1 MSSDWE
7 VESRIIFVQIKNY
20 NMKIE
25 VSNGEIADKF
35 SILLIKRSNIKDDT
49 KLDNVEKEIDWIIP
63 IFLKV
68 VKKKEVYDKYLDLAV
83 VNKELWDIED
93 DIREC
98 ERQKDFGDK
107 FIQLARSVYIKND
120 RRAEIKKEINLLT
133 NSGIVEEKSYESY

>member
-1 MSSDWE
+1 
-7 VESRIIFVQIKNY
+7 
-20 NMKIE
+20 MKIE

-35 SILLIKRSNIKDDT
+35 SILIIKKSKIKDDV
-49 KLDNVEKEIDWIIP
+49 KLNNIEKEIDSIIP

-68 VKKKEVYDKYLDLAV
+68 IKKKEVYDKYLDLAV

>member
-1 MSSDWE
+1 
-7 VESRIIFVQIKNY
+7 
-20 NMKIE
+20 
-25 VSNGEIADKF
+25 
-35 SILLIKRSNIKDDT
+35 
-49 KLDNVEKEIDWIIP
+49 
-63 IFLKV
+63 
-68 VKKKEVYDKYLDLAV
+68 

>member
-1 MSSDWE
+1 
-7 VESRIIFVQIKNY
+7 
-20 NMKIE
+20 MKIE

-133 NSGIVEEKSYESY
+133 NSGIVEEKSYEFY

>member
-1 MSSDWE
+1 
-7 VESRIIFVQIKNY
+7 
-20 NMKIE
+20 MKIE

-35 SILLIKRSNIKDDT
+35 SILIIKKSKIKDDV
-49 KLDNVEKEIDWIIP
+49 KLNNIEKEINLIIP
-63 IFLKV
+63 IFYECIG
-68 VKKKEVYDKYLDLAV
+68 KKKKVHDKYVDLEV
-83 VNKELWDIED
+83 VNKELWSIED

>member
-1 MSSDWE
+1 
-7 VESRIIFVQIKNY
+7 VGARIIFVQIKNY

-35 SILLIKRSNIKDDT
+35 SILIIKKSKIKDDV
-49 KLDNVEKEIDWIIP
+49 KLNNIEKEIDSIIP

-68 VKKKEVYDKYLDLAV
+68 VKKKEVHDKYLDLEV
-83 VNKELWDIED
+83 VNKELWNIED

-133 NSGIVEEKSYESY
+133 NSDIVEEKSYESY

>member
-1 MSSDWE
+1 
-7 VESRIIFVQIKNY
+7 VGARIIFVQIKNY

-35 SILLIKRSNIKDDT
+35 SILIIKKSKIKDDV
-49 KLDNVEKEIDWIIP
+49 KLNNIEKEIDSIIP

-68 VKKKEVYDKYLDLAV
+68 VKKKEVHDKYLDLEV
-83 VNKELWDIED
+83 VNKELWSIED

-133 NSGIVEEKSYESY
+133 NSGTVEEKSYESY

>member
-1 MSSDWE
+1 
-7 VESRIIFVQIKNY
+7 VGARIIFVQIKNY

-133 NSGIVEEKSYESY
+133 NSGIVEEKSYEFY

>member
-1 MSSDWE
+1 
-7 VESRIIFVQIKNY
+7 
-20 NMKIE
+20 MKIE

-35 SILLIKRSNIKDDT
+35 SILIIKKSKIKDGV
-49 KLDNVEKEIDWIIP
+49 KLNNIEKEIDSIIP

-68 VKKKEVYDKYLDLAV
+68 VKKKEVHDKYLDLEV
-83 VNKELWDIED
+83 VNKELWSIED

>member
-1 MSSDWE
+1 MSSDWK

-133 NSGIVEEKSYESY
+133 NSGIVEEKFYESY

>member
-1 MSSDWE
+1 
-7 VESRIIFVQIKNY
+7 
-20 NMKIE
+20 MKIE

-35 SILLIKRSNIKDDT
+35 SILIIKKSKIKDDV
-49 KLDNVEKEIDWIIP
+49 KLNNIEKEIDSIIP

-68 VKKKEVYDKYLDLAV
+68 VKKKEVHDKYLDLEV
-83 VNKELWDIED
+83 VNKELWNIED

-133 NSGIVEEKSYESY
+133 NSDIVEEKSYESY

>member
-1 MSSDWE
+1 
-7 VESRIIFVQIKNY
+7 
-20 NMKIE
+20 MKIE

>member
-1 MSSDWE
+1 
-7 VESRIIFVQIKNY
+7 
-20 NMKIE
+20 MKIE

-133 NSGIVEEKSYESY
+133 NSGIVEEKSYDSY

>member
-1 MSSDWE
+1 
-7 VESRIIFVQIKNY
+7 
-20 NMKIE
+20 MKIE

-133 NSGIVEEKSYESY
+133 NSGIVEEKFYESY